1 MMRKGLEVVE
11 EMAKANSKVER
22 DALRRSRQAAEQLA
36 EVGIELGGYRLS
48 PELGDMQSVP
58 PGAFDQKLR

>member
-1 MMRKGLEVVE
+1 MREDLSVFE
-11 EMAKANSKVER
+11 EMAKANSRV
-22 DALRRSRQAAEQLA
+22 DWDTLRRSRQAAEQLA

-58 PGAFDQKLR
+58 PGVFDQKLR